1 MVAYDSGQ
9 GQAALG
15 SGVLLRDV
23 EHSGLETS
31 FGQGTGPSHQAA
43 VDLAF
48 VRINVRSGKSTC
60 SFSTQQATGRLAS
73 NKEWCA

>member
-9 GQAALG
+9 GQATLG
-15 SGVLLRDV
+15 SGVLLRGV
-23 EHSGLETS
+23 EHTGLETS
-31 FGQGTGPSHQAA
+31 FRRGTGPSHQVA

-48 VRINVRSGKSTC
+48 LRINVRSGKSTC
-60 SFSTQQATGRLAS
+60 SFSTQQATGRLTS